1 MKVYDLSHTIEP
13 GMPVFPGTEPPL
25 FLQGNTITTDGFA
38 EKKITFFSHT
48 GTHIDAPAHILADQ
62 PDLGQLPIDSF
73 FGQALRIDIST
84 IKGDTINTSQLEP
97 YLKQLKQVDFVL
109 FAAGWYTYWGSD
121 TYFLGY
127 PVLTPDAAKLLCQ
140 YKLKGIGFDSISA
153 DRADS
158 HTLPIHR
165 ILLKKMIIIENLAN
179 LETIPTNLF
188 LFSCLPLKIADGDG
202 SPVRAIAICDETLR

>member
-1 MKVYDLSHTIEP
+1 MKVYDLSHTIKP
-13 GMPVFPGTEPPL
+13 DMPVFPGTEAPL
-25 FLQGNTITTDGFA
+25 FLQGNTIAKDGFA

-62 PDLGQLPIDSF
+62 PDLDQLPIDSF
-73 FGQALRIDIST
+73 FGQALRINLSM
-84 IKGDTINTSQLEP
+84 KEGDTINISHLEP
-97 YLKQLKQVDFVL
+97 YLPLLEKVDFVL
-109 FAAGWYTYWGSD
+109 FSAGWDRYWGND
-121 TYFLGY
+121 HYFSGY

-153 DRADS
+153 DKADS

-165 ILLKKMIIIENLAN
+165 ILLKKMIIIENLTN
-179 LETIPTNLF
+179 LENVPTNHF

-202 SPVRAIAICDETLR
+202 SPVRAIAICNEPIR